1 MKCLAGNGTEV
12 NTKHCADKPPPNRM
26 EACNRG
32 ECPVWRESEW
42 DQVCIHKD
50 NKDKNNR
57 FLSLASNILADRLR
71 NQTLVGMKLSYLA
84 HDKTMSSDYPP
95 SLATV

>member
-1 MKCLAGNGTEV
+1 MVQKLTLNTVQINHHLTEWRPVTEESARCGESPNGTRYV
-12 NTKHCADKPPPNRM
+12 YIRITRI
-26 EACNRG
+26 R
-32 ECPVWRESEW
+32 
-42 DQVCIHKD
+42 IIF
-50 NKDKNNR
+50 